1 MSFVDVIA
9 RKRVGGV
16 NTEADFELIA
26 SVAASGDE
34 RLDYQLSAWLM
45 AAFLNGLNDTETA
58 QLTLAMARS
67 GARLDLS
74 GLPGPVVDKHST
86 GGVGDKTTI
95 VLLPML
101 AASGLSVV
109 KMSGAGLGITGGTVD
124 KLGCVPGF
132 RLDLSPEEM
141 VAQAAR
147 MGVALTGQTPSL
159 APADKKLYALRDT
172 TGTVANLSLITASI
186 LSKKIAGG
194 AQTVVL
200 DVKCGSG
207 AFMQDLAQA
216 EALRASLERVGAE
229 AGLTV
234 RALITDMDQPLG
246 SAVGNALEVKEAIRI
261 LRGETRGPGE
271 ERFLGLCVRLAEVAC
286 AEAGLEFR
294 PDGAVAKAR
303 EWFETQGA
311 DGRVFE
317 SEDWCVA
324 PVIREIRAES
334 AGWVERVDARGVGQ
348 VALDLGAGRKSK
360 SDVIDPRVGVEV
372 YAPVGSR
379 VEVGTVLGRIHAK
392 SDADADRWAGELAN
406 QWTLVA
412 TEVDARPVILN

>member
-1 MSFVDVIA
+1 MNFVDVIA
-9 RKRVGGV
+9 RKRDGGV

-124 KLGCVPGF
+124 KLGSVPGF

-141 VAQAAR
+141 VAQAVR

-286 AEAGLEFR
+286 AEAGVEFR
-294 PDGAVAKAR
+294 PEGAEAKAQ

-360 SDVIDPRVGVEV
+360 TDVIDPTVGVEV
-372 YAPVGSR
+372 FAPVGSR
-379 VEVGTVLGRIHAK
+379 VDVGMVLGRIHAA
-392 SDADADRWAGELAN
+392 SDADADRLAGELAA
-406 QWTLVA
+406 QWTVVSAEVA
-412 TEVDARPVILN
+412 ARPIVLN

>member
-1 MSFVDVIA
+1 MNFVDVIA
-9 RKRVGGV
+9 RKRDGGV

-286 AEAGLEFR
+286 AEAGVEFR
-294 PDGAVAKAR
+294 PEGAEAKAR

-360 SDVIDPRVGVEV
+360 TDVIDPTVGVEV
-372 YAPVGSR
+372 FAPVGSR
-379 VEVGTVLGRIHAK
+379 VDVGAVLGRIHAA
-392 SDADADRWAGELAN
+392 SDADADRLAGELAA
-406 QWTLVA
+406 QWTVVSAEVA
-412 TEVDARPVILN
+412 ARPIVLN